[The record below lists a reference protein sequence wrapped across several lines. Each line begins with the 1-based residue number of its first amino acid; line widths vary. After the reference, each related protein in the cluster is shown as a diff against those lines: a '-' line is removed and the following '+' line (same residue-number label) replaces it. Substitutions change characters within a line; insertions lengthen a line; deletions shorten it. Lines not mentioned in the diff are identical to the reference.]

1 MKPVVSEKT
10 DELREQIDAARQR
23 IAAQVA
29 KNAEET
35 SATVAAEIPVAA
47 EKAESV
53 IDQAAGAVQD
63 TAAQVA
69 DVAQDAARDA
79 Q

>member
-1 MKPVVSEKT
+1 M
-10 DELREQIDAARQR
+10 
-23 IAAQVA
+23 
-29 KNAEET
+29 
-35 SATVAAEIPVAA
+35 AAEIPVAA